1 MRALLIFGP
10 CRSDIVALSFVPQV
24 KLEMVAFG
32 TLFFRSK
39 VAIVILLFAC
49 GSAFGQIHDPEALA
63 EARAALASERQKV
76 VEEDLLLTDGEARAF
91 WPVYASYRKEMTAVR
106 DRQTELIT
114 GYLKAYD
121 AADLSDSYA
130 DKLLRD
136 YMSIESDVLKVRQ
149 RFLNRFKKV
158 LPSLKVARFY
168 QIENKIDA
176 EIDVNLANMI
186 PLVEPD

>member
-1 MRALLIFGP
+1 MIAVKTPFI
-10 CRSDIVALSFVPQV
+10 RSSV
-24 KLEMVAFG
+24 
-32 TLFFRSK
+32 TL
-39 VAIVILLFAC
+39 VILLLMG
-49 GSAFGQIHDPEALA
+49 GSALGQAQDPEALA
-63 EARAALASERQKV
+63 EARAALAYERQKAV
-76 VEEDLLLTDGEARAF
+76 QEELLLSESEAKLF
-91 WPVYASYRKEMTAVR
+91 WPVYTEYRREMTVIR

-121 AADLSDSYA
+121 SAELSDSYA
-130 DKLLRD
+130 DKLLKD